1 MISKIFMDEGIL
13 NFLSGKLLVFKKK
26 FKTLDSFGHG
36 PVKSNVFQSQTE
48 LNYCFAQKKVS
59 KIFFANIFF
68 VIY

>member
-13 NFLSGKLLVFKKK
+13 NFLSGKLLFFKNF

-48 LNYCFAQKKVS
+48 LNYCFAQKKCP
-59 KIFFANIFF
+59 KFFLPIFFL
-68 VIY
+68 